1 MKVSLPVCQDTRKK
15 YAKWYAQKGHKY
27 SDLSPPVCPPFCH
40 FRSTLQEC
48 ITSCVFVVGRS
59 LVGSLPAFCSAA
71 RAILLHA
78 RVGCRTVVLQEK
90 RTTYLVYAVRFPLFI
105 DLMLYAWLSLLEGTS
120 RGNTLLEHCSRSS
133 RVGLCYGF
141 LARNASTSTALSSR
155 LNLSLS

>member
-78 RVGCRTVVLQEK
+78 RVGCRTVVYRKAHNILGVCGA
-90 RTTYLVYAVRFPLFI
+90 LFPLHRL
-105 DLMLYAWLSLLEGTS
+105 DVVRLVATLLEGTS
-120 RGNTLLEHCSRSS
+120 RGNTLSQHCSKVCTR
-133 RVGLCYGF
+133 RLC
-141 LARNASTSTALSSR
+141 L
-155 LNLSLS
+155 

>member
-78 RVGCRTVVLQEK
+78 RVGCGTVVYRESAQHTWCMRCAFPSSSTMLCAWSPLSWKERAEGTLSPGIVAK
-90 RTTYLVYAVRFPLFI
+90 YTHGVYASKNVAL
-105 DLMLYAWLSLLEGTS
+105 
-120 RGNTLLEHCSRSS
+120 
-133 RVGLCYGF
+133 
-141 LARNASTSTALSSR
+141 LSSGATW
-155 LNLSLS
+155 S